1 MKSRENRISAIKEK
15 GFAIPHFST
24 TTKKIQSKI
33 AKKKK
38 KALHTN
44 APAFQKLNCTEATI
58 KAISIAPLKSSN
70 SRTHTDMT

>member
-24 TTKKIQSKI
+24 TTKKFKVKLQ
-33 AKKKK
+33 KKKK
-38 KALHTN
+38 PLHTN
-44 APAFQKLNCTEATI
+44 ALAFQKLNCTEATI